1 MYVSLIDELKK
12 LICSVLPK
20 TSFCHYEH
28 KVGFPVLLHSVVYLV
43 DEYIQNILHN
53 NEKSIIA
60 LEKSENDKNQKQ
72 TDNENQ
78 KDEDKNDSE
87 IDMGDEEDLIESALL
102 LMDEYIHL
110 FPSDMAE
117 PEFHENMIQYVKNAF
132 AFICSEEEEEFSDE
146 NEDDDTYDNVL
157 HHAAETFY
165 DTIMPRRSYPY
176 TRVIQA
182 LDHAIIEKKIK
193 GLQSRP
199 QPKQRTSEWYTF
211 RYNLITASNAYKA
224 FENQNTQNQL
234 ICEKC
239 VPMSTT
245 TTTSQN
251 YKFVNTNSSLHWG
264 QKYEPLSAMFYEKTY
279 KTKIG
284 DFGCIQHDTY
294 NFLGASP
301 DGINVDPNTKR
312 YGRMLEIKNI
322 VNREING
329 IPKKEYWVQMQLQ
342 MEVCDLDE
350 CDFLETRF
358 KEYNENMIVKV
369 EEEGLPVET
378 PEQAF
383 YKDGDFRC
391 SAMGEWKGIILYFT
405 KQNGEPHY
413 EYIPTHIETA
423 EDFETWSQETID
435 QLQEGET
442 PMMWI
447 RNIYWKLEEWSCV
460 LVERNRFW
468 FEKNIPALQHI
479 WSIIEKER
487 QTGYEHRMPK
497 KRMLKSEP
505 NVSTSSSETPS
516 CLIRVNKQTNKTH
529 IISEPSTLSNGVIK
543 IRTQS
548 FDESKTI
555 VLHP

>member
-1 MYVSLIDELKK
+1 MYVSVIEELNK
-12 LICSVLPK
+12 LICSFFPK
-20 TSFCHYEH
+20 TSFCHNEH
-28 KVGFPVLLHSVVYLV
+28 KVGFPVLVHSVMYLV
-43 DEYIQNILHN
+43 DEYIQNILHT
-53 NEKSIIA
+53 NEKNIIA
-60 LEKSENDKNQKQ
+60 LEKSDKDKDK
-72 TDNENQ
+72 DNE
-78 KDEDKNDSE
+78 KEKKDSE
-87 IDMGDEEDLIESALL
+87 MDMGDEEDLIESALL

-132 AFICSEEEEEFSDE
+132 AFICSEEEEFSDE
-146 NEDDDTYDNVL
+146 NEDDDTYDDLL

-176 TRVIQA
+176 TCIIQS
-182 LDHAIIEKKIK
+182 LDHAIIEKKIA
-193 GLQSRP
+193 GLRSRP
-199 QPKQRTSEWYTF
+199 QPKQRTPEWYIF

-239 VPMSTT
+239 VPMN
-245 TTTSQN
+245 TSATAAQD
-251 YKFVNTNSSLHWG
+251 YKFVNMNSTLHWG

-284 DFGCIQHDTY
+284 DFGCIQHDVY
-294 NFLGASP
+294 PFLGASP
-301 DGINVDPNTKR
+301 DGINVNPNTKR

-358 KEYNENMIVKV
+358 QEYNVQSPQLD
-369 EEEGLPVET
+369 GLPVET

-391 SAMGEWKGIILYFT
+391 SAMGEWKGIILYFS

-413 EYIPTHIETA
+413 EYIPTHIETL
-423 EDFETWSQETID
+423 EEFETWSQETID
-435 QLQEGET
+435 RLQEGEI

-468 FEKNIPALQHI
+468 FEKNIPTLQYI
-479 WSIIEKER
+479 WSIIENER

-497 KRMLKSEP
+497 KRILKSEP
-505 NVSTSSSETPS
+505 NVSSSENPS

-529 IISEPSTLSNGVIK
+529 INSEPNGVIK

-555 VLHP
+555 VL